1 MNGKNTFNFLSDE
14 GILPNYAFPEAGITL
29 KAVLTRRKRP
39 EEVTNPYD
47 ETDKVTYEYGRDA
60 AAAISEFA
68 PYNSFYAAGRRLE
81 ISRIDVKT
89 SEPETWRLCPNCNYA
104 AQDSTLHNVS
114 TCPRCGSPAWADTDQ
129 KCTMIRPRT
138 VYSDMKYEAARS
150 GDESDDRTSRYYTR
164 QLLVDVDEEKDV
176 LYGYRTTGGDLPFG
190 YDFVKKATM
199 REINFGESDV
209 MGKAFPV
216 AGITQPRKGF
226 TVCHYC
232 GMERSKVSVAYTHV

>member
-81 ISRIDVKT
+81 MPELQLRGTGFHPAQCEHLSAMRI
-89 SEPETWRLCPNCNYA
+89 
-104 AQDSTLHNVS
+104 
-114 TCPRCGSPAWADTDQ
+114 TCLG
-129 KCTMIRPRT
+129 
-138 VYSDMKYEAARS
+138 
-150 GDESDDRTSRYYTR
+150 
-164 QLLVDVDEEKDV
+164 
-176 LYGYRTTGGDLPFG
+176 
-190 YDFVKKATM
+190 
-199 REINFGESDV
+199 
-209 MGKAFPV
+209 
-216 AGITQPRKGF
+216 
-226 TVCHYC
+226 
-232 GMERSKVSVAYTHV
+232 